1 MSTTQKDR
9 KMLDEVHDVMR
20 LLHYSIHTERTYCD
34 WIKQYIR
41 FHKMITRQDLAGGE
55 AKIEAFLTHLAVEK
69 AVSPSTQNQAMNAL
83 IFLYKHVLKNPLD
96 GKINAVRAAKK
107 VNVPVVMT
115 REGSNPYNYYQ
126 ILW

>member
-1 MSTTQKDR
+1 
-9 KMLDEVHDVMR
+9 
-20 LLHYSIHTERTYCD
+20 
-34 WIKQYIR
+34 
-41 FHKMITRQDLAGGE
+41 
-55 AKIEAFLTHLAVEK
+55 VEK